1 MPQRDG
7 SGIAFVRPKDFVHA
21 AYGLSP
27 VLRVMVRSGAEKRIL
42 PLLSKF
48 PHHIF
53 RVRGSDKP
61 SVVVNRSCPSR
72 LLQSEERCRAACQSA
87 RGRLRGAAQTA
98 AEAPSGRREALAV
111 GDSDVGGGEVTIGAV
126 PTSLLQNGI
135 IIIHSLPMRIRWD
148 ETKRQ
153 QVLGAHP
160 LVL

>member
-61 SVVVNRSCPSR
+61 SRR
-72 LLQSEERCRAACQSA
+72 L
-87 RGRLRGAAQTA
+87 
-98 AEAPSGRREALAV
+98 APSSASRAHGTRSPSGGL
-111 GDSDVGGGEVTIGAV
+111 GLSGGGTGGEKGLWNSY
-126 PTSLLQNGI
+126 P
-135 IIIHSLPMRIRWD
+135 R
-148 ETKRQ
+148 
-153 QVLGAHP
+153 
-160 LVL
+160 